1 MTQRNGRTDDNLE
14 SALEKYYV
22 GALHYLIPGEETPL
36 KMIER
41 FGADW
46 GLNARGIYYRH
57 YYSPEYV
64 TPCHNLWLPSLH
76 GTHWSHVSEDG
87 RRVRAERF
95 LKHSLDNERFKKSE
109 YAWEADAW
117 QDVFGLL
124 REDPALA
131 VDKHEYNTIKEK
143 RNDVSCLLDGQPKF
157 VRRIPDAT
165 FGLATFKPADY
176 PDYPD
181 SLDVWSLDRDRL
193 ESLLLHRHCGLI
205 SDPHWGD
212 VDLVFP
218 FAVYEA
224 KGWSGDP
231 REARRQACSAGA
243 VYLDMLDNLARKP
256 GASGGI
262 KRPYQTAQ
270 SCNNQVFALTS
281 FGAHWHILVGYK
293 RLRLEREHAGH
304 EGLSESVY
312 VFQRIWSGRVV
323 TKRKAW
329 ELLSLVD
336 QIHSWGVTEHRDSVI
351 QHLKAWHA
359 FGRLCYANDSQ
370 FLDQQLTA
378 DPLKEY
384 REEHGE
390 PIILGP
396 VASLQLAGWVKN
408 LTTDTRDKLRQRA
421 IFHFWEARRRDA
433 VANSADEPIEW
444 RCVQGDCGPAESPGY
459 PLTGKEEFST
469 HCRQAHGYSDIAI
482 ARLGHAFKE
491 LKYLE
496 ERPNEPNLRQMKR
509 SSCGEPGPSTKRYR
523 SQRSTAQGESDVAK
537 GKARVIDLTDD

>member
-1 MTQRNGRTDDNLE
+1 M
-14 SALEKYYV
+14 
-22 GALHYLIPGEETPL
+22 
-36 KMIER
+36 
-41 FGADW
+41 
-46 GLNARGIYYRH
+46 
-57 YYSPEYV
+57 
-64 TPCHNLWLPSLH
+64 
-76 GTHWSHVSEDG
+76 
-87 RRVRAERF
+87 
-95 LKHSLDNERFKKSE
+95 
-109 YAWEADAW
+109 
-117 QDVFGLL
+117 
-124 REDPALA
+124 
-131 VDKHEYNTIKEK
+131 
-143 RNDVSCLLDGQPKF
+143 
-157 VRRIPDAT
+157 
-165 FGLATFKPADY
+165 
-176 PDYPD
+176 
-181 SLDVWSLDRDRL
+181 
-193 ESLLLHRHCGLI
+193 
-205 SDPHWGD
+205 
-212 VDLVFP
+212 
-218 FAVYEA
+218 
-224 KGWSGDP
+224 
-231 REARRQACSAGA
+231 
-243 VYLDMLDNLARKP
+243 
-256 GASGGI
+256 
-262 KRPYQTAQ
+262 
-270 SCNNQVFALTS
+270 
-281 FGAHWHILVGYK
+281 
-293 RLRLEREHAGH
+293 
-304 EGLSESVY
+304 
-312 VFQRIWSGRVV
+312 

-351 QHLKAWHA
+351 QHLQAWHA

-421 IFHFWEARRRDA
+421 VFHFWEARRRDA
-433 VANSADEPIEW
+433 VANRADEPIEW